1 MLSKAVAVKTIDLD
15 LMCCVGIVN
24 VDTGVMKVFRAK
36 KRNTFGTYVKKIVTW
51 LQIFLAM
58 FKKASLM
65 FSYVASVSD
74 EVMSSSMQ

>member
-36 KRNTFGTYVKKIVTW
+36 KRNTFGTYVKKICN
-51 LQIFLAM
+51 M
-58 FKKASLM
+58 
-65 FSYVASVSD
+65 VANLSRNVQKSFFN
-74 EVMSSSMQ
+74 VQLCRVGKR